1 MNEREK
7 MQCAGRAKILK
18 ALAHPSRVY
27 IVQKL
32 GEKPYC
38 VCELSEMIGA
48 DMSTVSKHL
57 SLLKEAGVVTSEKS
71 KQTVY
76 YRLAAPCVIEFLS
89 CLENVIRRTVEQ
101 EYAYAL
107 EQHDPI
113 S

>member
-7 MQCAGRAKILK
+7 MQCGARAKLLK

-32 GEKPYC
+32 SEKPYC
-38 VCELSEMIGA
+38 VCELTDMIGA

-57 SLLKEAGVVTSEKS
+57 SLLKEAGIVASEKK

-76 YRLAAPCVIEFLS
+76 YRLAAPCVIGFLD
-89 CLENVIRRTVEQ
+89 CLEKVIRHTVEQ
-101 EYAYAL
+101 EYAYVL
-107 EQHDPI
+107 EEQEPV